1 MNNPYEQ
8 IEAFQKLPYIVLK
21 HEGKYYKCYELKEL
35 NVNSYEAIDT
45 KPKETEWITK
55 PKETE

>member
-1 MNNPYEQ
+1 MKESQMIDPYEQ

-35 NVNSYEAIDT
+35 NVNSYGTMDA
-45 KPKETEWITK
+45 KQKETE
-55 PKETE
+55 